1 MNSPILVI
9 VMGYIGA
16 GLLFGVFFAVS
27 GVARL
32 DPVAKGSPITFRI
45 LTIPAATALW
55 PLLLIKM
62 LRQRRA
68 EA

>member
-1 MNSPILVI
+1 MDSPVVVI
-9 VMGYIGA
+9 AVGYIAA
-16 GLLFGVFFAVS
+16 GLLFGIFFAL
-27 GVARL
+27 GGFARL
-32 DPVAKGSPITFRI
+32 DPAAKGSSITFRI